1 MRGGGAEV
9 ACPNTF
15 RAPARSPA
23 AWLVLGALAITAAS
37 TVMAASPENTVV
49 GQFPAPAGDGA
60 IPAPWTVEQFDKGVA
75 PTKYRLR
82 QWDGVNAVEASA
94 EHSMAVLVRP
104 VEIDL
109 AATPVL
115 CWRWRVESTIAQA
128 NIRTKA
134 GDDYAARIYLMFRV
148 DPKHLGF
155 GVRTQLALARAVRGS
170 QVPDAAINYVWDHA
184 SPVGTVVPNAY
195 TDRAMMWVLKT
206 GDAEAG
212 RWVSERRDIAAD
224 FRQAF
229 GHPPAKL
236 FGVAVATDT
245 DQTGGKAKAGFADL
259 RFVAAD
265 RACD

>member
-1 MRGGGAEV
+1 MPGGGAEMANPV
-9 ACPNTF
+9 F
-15 RAPARSPA
+15 AR
-23 AWLVLGALAITAAS
+23 GALFLLAVALASAA
-37 TVMAASPENTVV
+37 AAATPEDALI

-60 IPAPWTVEQFDKGVA
+60 IPAPWAVEQFDKSVA

-104 VEIDL
+104 VDIDL

-115 CWRWRVESTIAQA
+115 CWRWRVDSTIAKA
-128 NIRTKA
+128 DIRTKA

-148 DPKHLGF
+148 DPKNLGF
-155 GVRTQLALARAVRGS
+155 GVRTQLALARAVRGAS
-170 QVPDAAINYVWDHA
+170 VPDAAINYVWDHA

-212 RWVSERRDIAAD
+212 RWVGERRDVAAD
-224 FRQAF
+224 FRKAF
-229 GHPPAKL
+229 GYPPARL

-245 DQTGGKAKAGFADL
+245 DQTGGSAKAGFAEL
-259 RFVAAD
+259 HFVAAD
-265 RACD
+265 RSCD

>member
-1 MRGGGAEV
+1 MNWSSASLALLLCTPLSARPASPSVVGA
-9 ACPNTF
+9 F
-15 RAPARSPA
+15 PA
-23 AWLVLGALAITAAS
+23 AADAA
-37 TVMAASPENTVV
+37 
-49 GQFPAPAGDGA
+49 A
-60 IPAPWTVEQFDKGVA
+60 IPAPWAVQQFDKSVA
-75 PTKYRLR
+75 PTKYRL
-82 QWDGVNAVEASA
+82 QHWDGVNAVEATA

-115 CWRWRVESTIAQA
+115 CWRWRVDATIAKA
-128 NIRTKA
+128 DIRTRA

-155 GVRTQLALARAVRGS
+155 GVPTQLALARAVRGPL
-170 QVPDAAINYVWDHA
+170 VPDAAINYVWDHA
-184 SPVGTVVPNAY
+184 SPVGTIVPNAY

-212 RWVSERRDIAAD
+212 RWAGERRDVLAD

-229 GHPPAKL
+229 GHPPARL
-236 FGVAVATDT
+236 FALALATDT
-245 DQTGGKAKAGFADL
+245 DQTGGSARAGFADL

-265 RACD
+265 QPCS

>member
-1 MRGGGAEV
+1 MVPLFLRL
-9 ACPNTF
+9 
-15 RAPARSPA
+15 APALLSA
-23 AWLVLGALAITAAS
+23 ALAPDLAFADANI
-37 TVMAASPENTVV
+37 
-49 GQFPAPAGDGA
+49 GRFPAPAGDGA
-60 IPAPWTVEQFDKGVA
+60 IPAPWTVERFDKGVA

-82 QWDGVNAVEASA
+82 QWDGANAVEAHA
-94 EHSMAVLVRP
+94 EHAMAVLVRP

-115 CWRWRVESTIAQA
+115 CWRWRVESTIAKA
-128 NIRTKA
+128 DIRTKA

-155 GVRTQLALARAVRGS
+155 GVRTQLALARAVRGDK
-170 QVPDAAINYVWDHA
+170 VPDAAINYVWDHA

-212 RWVSERRDIAAD
+212 RWVSERRDVAAD
-224 FRQAF
+224 FQKAF

-245 DQTGGKAKAGFADL
+245 DQTGGTATAGFADL
-259 RFVAAD
+259 RFVAVD
-265 RACD
+265 MPCP